1 MRTSRSWGQIM
12 AIDATTVRVGIGGF
26 LGVLGA
32 DLRRWLGRRGLLHLI
47 VWVVGINLL
56 VYMAIGG
63 NANTPFGALGYEILL
78 GALMMFPVI
87 AGIILA
93 EATVVGEYRG
103 GIAAWL
109 VSKPVT
115 RGGYVAAKIIGLWL
129 GLSVTAILIPGLVA
143 NWWLP
148 KVEPYRF
155 VTPEAPELGR
165 FLVALSVTMVVL
177 AFFVAVTG
185 FLGVLIRRRGPVA
198 LLSMILW
205 LVLWIAPPQIR
216 PSWHRYLP
224 TGLMKIDLVTSGWI
238 PGMEYIHG
246 NPFDPVSAVWA
257 TAAAAILFVGGA
269 MLLYR
274 RLEL

>member
-1 MRTSRSWGQIM
+1 MRTLHLWGPTM
-12 AIDATTVRVGIGGF
+12 TIDVDTLRIGISGF
-26 LGVLGA
+26 FGVLETE
-32 DLRRWLGRRGLLHLI
+32 LRRWLGRRGLLHLI
-47 VWVVGINLL
+47 LWVAGINGLAYAA
-56 VYMAIGG
+56 VVT
-63 NANTPFGALGYEILL
+63 ANGPFGPLGYENLL
-78 GALMMFPVI
+78 NALMLFPVF

-93 EATVVGEYRG
+93 EATVIGEYRS

-109 VSKPVT
+109 VSKPVS
-115 RGGYVAAKIIGLWL
+115 RGGYVAAKLMGLWI
-129 GLSVTAILIPGLVA
+129 GLSVTAILIPGLIA

-165 FLVALSVTMVVL
+165 FLVALGVTMVVL
-177 AFFVAVTG
+177 AFFIAVTG

-198 LLSMILW
+198 LIAMVLW
-205 LVLWIAPPQIR
+205 LVLRFAPPQIR
-216 PSWHRYLP
+216 PSWYRYLP
-224 TGLMKIDLVTSGWI
+224 TGLMKADLDFNSWI

>member
-1 MRTSRSWGQIM
+1 MT
-12 AIDATTVRVGIGGF
+12 IDATAVRVGIGGF
-26 LGVLGA
+26 FGVLEA
-32 DLRRWLGRRGLLHLI
+32 ELRRWLGRRGLFHLVI
-47 VWVVGINLL
+47 WVVGINGL
-56 VYMAIGG
+56 VYDVVVTD
-63 NANTPFGALGYEILL
+63 NAPFGPLGYENLL
-78 GALMMFPVI
+78 TALMMFPMF

-93 EATVVGEYRG
+93 EATVVGECRS

-115 RGGYVAAKIIGLWL
+115 RGGYIAAKLMGIWI
-129 GLSVTAILIPGLVA
+129 GLSVTAILIPGLIA

-165 FLVALSVTMVVL
+165 FLVALGVTMVVL
-177 AFFVAVTG
+177 AFFIAVTG
-185 FLGVLIRRRGPVA
+185 LLGVLIRRRGPVA
-198 LLSMILW
+198 LVSMILW
-205 LVLWIAPPQIR
+205 LVLWSAPPQIR
-216 PSWHRYLP
+216 PSWHLYLP
-224 TGLMKIDLVTSGWI
+224 TGLMKLDLVTGAWI

-257 TAAAAILFVGGA
+257 TVAASLVFVGAA